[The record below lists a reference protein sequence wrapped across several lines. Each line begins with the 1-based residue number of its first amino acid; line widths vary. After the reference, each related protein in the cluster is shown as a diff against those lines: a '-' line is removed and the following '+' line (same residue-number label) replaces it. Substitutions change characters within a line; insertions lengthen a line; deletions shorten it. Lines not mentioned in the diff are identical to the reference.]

1 MRLPASSLGL
11 ALLLIAVTAA
21 PAGATSAL
29 DAARA
34 VASYNS
40 MQRYLFDAR
49 SGLYLETAGAMTSAR
64 AWPASQAITAAI
76 DVAALPSRRAAGAVP
91 RYFSALDRHFRR
103 GGLYTAWPGG
113 DVYFDDNA
121 WIAGT
126 LLDWSQLQGS
136 ASARQRATALF
147 ARIVGA
153 WDTNAKHACVGGIF
167 WTAAA
172 GNRDRNTVTTANVA
186 LLGLRLYAATHRADY
201 LTWSQRLLGWVD
213 RCMLG
218 QDDLYW
224 DHIALDGTVDKTY
237 WSYNQGLVIGA
248 LVELYAIT
256 GDAATLARAEQLGDA
271 ALAYFGGRWD
281 SDEPP
286 EFAAVFFRYLLELAS
301 VGGRQDYVGAA
312 ETYAEHAW
320 SVSRNPRTGLFSFSG
335 RTRLLDQAALV
346 QLYATLARQPV
357 TSAPSE
363 PQVAAPAP
371 S

>member
-1 MRLPASSLGL
+1 VRLRLPASILCL
-11 ALLLIAVTAA
+11 ALLLIVAA

-34 VASYNS
+34 VASYDS

-49 SGLYLETAGAMTSAR
+49 TGLYLETAGAMTNAR

-76 DVAALPSRRAAGAVP
+76 AIAALPSRRAAGDVP
-91 RYFSALDRHFRR
+91 RHLRALDRRLRR
-103 GGLYTAWPGG
+103 GALYAAWPGG

-153 WDTNAKHACVGGIF
+153 WDTNAKHACAGGVF
-167 WTAAA
+167 WTAAV
-172 GNRDRNTVTTANVA
+172 GNRDRNTVTTANAA
-186 LLGLRLYAATHRADY
+186 LLGLRLYAATHSADY

-224 DHIALDGTVDKTY
+224 DHIALDGTIDTTY
-237 WSYNQGLVIGA
+237 WSYNQGLVIGT

-271 ALAYFGGRWD
+271 ALAYFSDRWD

-286 EFAAVFFRYLLELAS
+286 EFAAVFFRYLLELAA
-301 VGGRQDYVGAA
+301 VGGRQDYVSAA
-312 ETYAEHAW
+312 ETYSEHAW
-320 SVSRNPRTGLFSFSG
+320 SAWRNPRTGLFSVSG
-335 RTRLLDQAALV
+335 RTRLLDQAAFV

-357 TSAPSE
+357 TSAPSAQ
-363 PQVAAPAP
+363 QVAAPAP